1 MNDIFISNGT
11 KENICNFDYID
22 LDLLHKANFNNHQDQ
37 QSVISV
43 DAGRLVL
50 QSKKLKRANVIDS
63 IEAWTGVFI
72 VYTKILLTKHITKA
86 IELLIYMSTIREAAK
101 DTSKEQWYI
110 YDQQF
115 RLRVSRDHIQNWAE
129 VDGQL

>member
-63 IEAWTGVFI
+63 SEAWTGAFI
-72 VYTKILLTKHITKA
+72 VYTQILLTKHNTKA

-110 YDQQF
+110 YTILV
-115 RLRVSRDHIQNWAE
+115 RCRSI
-129 VDGQL
+129 

>member
-1 MNDIFISNGT
+1 M
-11 KENICNFDYID
+11 
-22 LDLLHKANFNNHQDQ
+22 LHKANCNNQ

-43 DAGRLVL
+43 SDDGRLVL

-63 IEAWTGVFI
+63 IEAWTGAFI
-72 VYTKILLTKHITKA
+72 VYTQILLTKHNTKA
-86 IELLIYMSTIREAAK
+86 IELLIYMSTIREAVK

-115 RLRVSRDHIQNWAE
+115 RLGVSRDHIKNWAE

>member
-1 MNDIFISNGT
+1 MAQKKIFAI
-11 KENICNFDYID
+11 ID

-37 QSVISV
+37 QSVITV

-63 IEAWTGVFI
+63 IEAWTDAFI
-72 VYTKILLTKHITKA
+72 VYAQILLAKDKTKV

-101 DTSKEQWYI
+101 DTSKE
-110 YDQQF
+110 
-115 RLRVSRDHIQNWAE
+115 
-129 VDGQL
+129 

>member
-11 KENICNFDYID
+11 KENISNFDYID

-63 IEAWTGVFI
+63 IEAWTGAFI
-72 VYTKILLTKHITKA
+72 VYTQILLTKHNTKA

-110 YDQQF
+110 YTILV
-115 RLRVSRDHIQNWAE
+115 RCRSI
-129 VDGQL
+129 